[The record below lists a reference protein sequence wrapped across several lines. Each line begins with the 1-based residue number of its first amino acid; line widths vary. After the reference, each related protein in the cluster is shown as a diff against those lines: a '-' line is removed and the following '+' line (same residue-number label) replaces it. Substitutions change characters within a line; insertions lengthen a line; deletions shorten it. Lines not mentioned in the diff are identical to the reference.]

1 MIHMTNTVR
10 SILSIAVLLALTG
23 ILTSCAVLTIDVD
36 VYKGALINEEHVQ
49 VHQIVGVVEATKP
62 LLVQLRDYLEWPDSD
77 GIPPKGT
84 TGNPG
89 TSSSWFD
96 GEWIS
101 PSACKSPTS
110 NDPASW
116 YKAKY
121 IPPPTLFV
129 PEYRSGGRTLW
140 ETLPYVRPTCYNFFT
155 KPHAQQ
161 VNQLLKLYEDL
172 DEIGEVFNKTEAD
185 KNQVVQC
192 KAQQSTRRIAT
203 TLGLSTRLKKLT
215 AQCLNQQGLKTSEH
229 IPDHEDIDALVEF
242 AQQVLFLANHD
253 GLLARPSTPGLITGG
268 LTDLNRILFGDAL
281 TDYKY
286 SPYRLFQDDVFEA
299 KQIQYVRVLQA
310 VGNSILFAANELRER
325 EGYKNRMERRTPAEV
340 DSANANRSLKDPR
353 TIFQGLLQELGQQA
367 QEARRVLDETGAQLK
382 SMPAPNVSSFQ
393 SENKGLAELAALLT
407 EAYLKEI
414 EPQWQDKPARSYAD
428 LVTGNEGVTS
438 KLKALSKSILG
449 TQPERTAM
457 IAAAIAYAEGAPI
470 VQGFEAH
477 CMSRCS
483 GPLPRPFP
491 ELAKEFARY
500 IEQLNSSRTAEEASL
515 IELQTKRASLEEK
528 KSLNQTKETEFNQAK
543 DTISGIQSRVLER
556 AEKIESQLTT
566 GDLYNLVRLTLSE
579 PTDINNKVPH
589 EAARKVLDALPTV
602 QANAP
607 LNKDDY
613 KSPLEVMDRII
624 AELRHNHL
632 RVVELEGERAENSQR
647 ASNALENARRH
658 RAGMIYLRPASAYLR
673 TSFPSTSLQ
682 DDPNLAWDNLLLQ
695 QGIRSLPFSSQLRD
709 MLDPIQ
715 KQDRSLTAELD
726 KQYWQNINRVRVS
739 GAGLT
744 NQVVAKDDVGNWYV
758 KQYYGDT
765 ESIAKGAKNLA
776 LFSLGTKLPIDV
788 PTAWKNINQEKDTKK
803 TAEPSDDGNASSQ
816 TSSSKTQAGSTVAS
830 PLTDLFEKH
839 RVAFETKT
847 AETLETLKALHT
859 NNDSSPIKDQIQTA
873 WGSNQTLKS
882 KMEQLNNSLQIAVRD
897 WDSATL
903 IRTSKPDKDSGQLIL
918 KDLRALA
925 VMAKKLAKHIE
936 TLETSDSQALNT
948 QEKQQAITLAN
959 NVIGPKIHS
968 LLTERQRTI
977 AAYEQAITFIGETA
991 NPKQPSS
998 K

>member
-1 MIHMTNTVR
+1 MTQTKR
-10 SILSIAVLLALTG
+10 SLFSITALLALTS
-23 ILTSCAVLTIDVD
+23 ILSSCAVLTIDVD

-49 VHQIVGVVEATKP
+49 LHQIAGVVEATKP
-62 LLVQLRDYLEWPDSD
+62 LLVQLRDSLEWPDSD
-77 GIPPKGT
+77 GLPPKGA
-84 TGNPG
+84 TGNPRASG
-89 TSSSWFD
+89 SWFD

-101 PSACKSPTS
+101 PSACTS
-110 NDPASW
+110 TETTYW
-116 YKAKY
+116 YKAEY
-121 IPPPTLFV
+121 IPPPSLFV

-140 ETLPYVRPTCYNFFT
+140 EALPYVRPTCYNFFT

-172 DEIGEVFNKTEAD
+172 DKAGVVIQENEAD
-185 KNQVVQC
+185 KKQISQC
-192 KAQQSTRRIAT
+192 KAQQPTQSIPT
-203 TLGLSTRLKKLT
+203 TLGLSTRLKKLKSR
-215 AQCLNQQGLKTSEH
+215 CPNQLGHKNTEQLH
-229 IPDHEDIDALVEF
+229 DHEDIDALVEF

-286 SPYRLFQDDVFEA
+286 SPYRLFQNDVFES

-325 EGYKNRMERRTPAEV
+325 EGYKSRMEQRTPAEV
-340 DSANANRSLKDPR
+340 DAANASRSLKDPI
-353 TIFQGLLQELGQQA
+353 TIFQELLKDLDQQA
-367 QEARRVLDETGAQLK
+367 EEAKKVAKETDTQLTNM
-382 SMPAPNVSSFQ
+382 STSDIAGFRAN
-393 SENKGLAELAALLT
+393 NKGLAELAALLT
-407 EAYLKEI
+407 QAYINEI
-414 EPQWQDKPARSYAD
+414 KPQLDKFKADKYATFLTGTREEGSLAAILEARSAALQSTD
-428 LVTGNEGVTS
+428 PELTLQITDAVAFLKRPDTEEGFKAYCKSQGTAPLPKEHS
-438 KLKALSKSILG
+438 KLVG
-449 TQPERTAM
+449 D
-457 IAAAIAYAEGAPI
+457 
-470 VQGFEAH
+470 F
-477 CMSRCS
+477 
-483 GPLPRPFP
+483 
-491 ELAKEFARY
+491 AKY
-500 IEQLNSSRTAEEASL
+500 IEQLNSHRAVKEASL
-515 IELQTKRASLEEK
+515 MELQNTRATLEEK
-528 KSLNQTKETEFNQAK
+528 KGLNQAKETRFNQTKK
-543 DTISGIQSRVLER
+543 TISEIQSLVLER
-556 AEKIESQLTT
+556 AGKIGTQLTT

-579 PTDINNKVPH
+579 PTDTKNKIAH
-589 EAARKVLDALPTV
+589 EDARKVLDALPAA

-624 AELRHNHL
+624 AELRHNHI
-632 RVVELEGERAENSQR
+632 RVIELEGEKTENSQR

-788 PTAWKNINQEKDTKK
+788 PTVLKKINQDDNTKK
-803 TAEPSDDGNASSQ
+803 PAALSDDGNIPSAAP
-816 TSSSKTQAGSTVAS
+816 SSKEQTEPSVAS

-839 RVAFETKT
+839 RAAYETKT
-847 AETLETLKALHT
+847 AETLETLKTLHT
-859 NNDSSPIKDQIQTA
+859 NNDSSPIKDQIQMA
-873 WGSNQTLKS
+873 WGSSQTLKP
-882 KMEQLNNSLQIAVRD
+882 KIERLNNILQLAVRD

-903 IRTSKPDKDSGQLIL
+903 IRTSKPDKNSGQLIL

-925 VMAKKLAKHIE
+925 AMAKNLAKHIE
-936 TLETSDSQALNT
+936 SMETSDSQALNT

-968 LLTERQRTI
+968 LLTDRRTTI
-977 AAYEQAITFIGETA
+977 ASYEQAITFIGETA
-991 NPKQPSS
+991 NPKQPST